1 MNNYKDVIVLKRI
14 LNFSDIIEN
23 VYSVVESELFWW
35 VKLLLFV
42 YLIAIANRDYA
53 IFYWIKNRYIK

>member
-1 MNNYKDVIVLKRI
+1 MSKTS
-14 LNFSDIIEN
+14 NFSDIIEN
-23 VYSVVESELFWW
+23 VYTVVESELFLGA
-35 VKLLLFV
+35 KLLLLV

>member
-1 MNNYKDVIVLKRI
+1 MSKI

-23 VYSVVESELFWW
+23 VYTVVESELFWW
-35 VKLLLFV
+35 AKLLLLV